1 MLRLTHISA
10 IWNAPQYLKNCHVAV
25 RPDAGPTAIPSQQLS
40 TAIQGSMQQ
49 IPMFEPYL
57 NDYVQGSIPSHY
69 CAASKLNTSL
79 DLQLQ
84 NWTSLCSGSTGPTA
98 GVCRLYTI
106 YLSEWLHMSAK
117 DLASSLLLLFF
128 KPFFACVHGSAC
140 ANFSLLMSPSF
151 LRTKLY
157 SEHSFKV

>member
-40 TAIQGSMQQ
+40 TAIQGSLQQ
-49 IPMFEPYL
+49 IPVWALSQWLCSGFHTVPLLCCLKTEHF
-57 NDYVQGSIPSHY
+57 SWSS
-69 CAASKLNTSL
+69 ASKLDKLVLWKYRSYCWGVQTVHHL
-79 DLQLQ
+79 LIRM
-84 NWTSLCSGSTGPTA
+84 TA
-98 GVCRLYTI
+98 YVCQRP
-106 YLSEWLHMSAK
+106 SFFFV
-117 DLASSLLLLFF
+117 LLFF

-157 SEHSFKV
+157 SEHSFEV